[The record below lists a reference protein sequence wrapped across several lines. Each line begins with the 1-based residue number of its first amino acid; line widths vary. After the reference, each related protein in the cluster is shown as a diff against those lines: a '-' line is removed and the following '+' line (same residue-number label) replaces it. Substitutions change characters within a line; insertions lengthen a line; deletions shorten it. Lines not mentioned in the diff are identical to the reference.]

1 LEEPPNAEI
10 NATQSKG
17 KFPKRGCLT
26 FAERKHCI
34 DNNLCL
40 YCGKPGH
47 KAIECKAPPNKQ
59 PGTKLCQVDMIP
71 EEEIGN
77 TDLLDES
84 GVNQMSTN
92 QYMPLIDTNDVMES
106 TMDTSF

>member
-1 LEEPPNAEI
+1 VEI

-17 KFPKRGCLT
+17 KFPKWGCLT
-26 FAERKHCI
+26 FVERKHRM

-40 YCGKPGH
+40 YCGKLGH
-47 KAIECKAPPNKQ
+47 KAIECKAPPNKW
-59 PGTKLCQVDMIP
+59 PGTKLCQVDTIP

-77 TDLLDES
+77 TDPLDES

-92 QYMPLIDTNDVMES
+92 HYVPLMDTDNVMES

>member
-1 LEEPPNAEI
+1 
-10 NATQSKG
+10 
-17 KFPKRGCLT
+17 
-26 FAERKHCI
+26 
-34 DNNLCL
+34 
-40 YCGKPGH
+40 
-47 KAIECKAPPNKQ
+47 
-59 PGTKLCQVDMIP
+59 MIP

-92 QYMPLIDTNDVMES
+92 QYVPLIDTDDVMES

>member
-1 LEEPPNAEI
+1 M
-10 NATQSKG
+10 
-17 KFPKRGCLT
+17 
-26 FAERKHCI
+26 

-59 PGTKLCQVDMIP
+59 PGTKLRQVDTIP
-71 EEEIGN
+71 EEEISH

-84 GVNQMSTN
+84 RVNQMSTN
-92 QYMPLIDTNDVMES
+92 RYAPLMETDDIMES

>member
-1 LEEPPNAEI
+1 M
-10 NATQSKG
+10 
-17 KFPKRGCLT
+17 
-26 FAERKHCI
+26 

-59 PGTKLCQVDMIP
+59 LGTKLHQVDTIP
-71 EEEIGN
+71 EEEIGHM
-77 TDLLDES
+77 DLLDES
-84 GVNQMSTN
+84 RVNQMSTN
-92 QYMPLIDTNDVMES
+92 QYAPLMDTDDIMES

>member
-1 LEEPPNAEI
+1 M
-10 NATQSKG
+10 
-17 KFPKRGCLT
+17 
-26 FAERKHCI
+26 

-40 YCGKPGH
+40 YYGKPGH

-59 PGTKLCQVDMIP
+59 PGTKLHQVDTIL

-92 QYMPLIDTNDVMES
+92 HYAPLMDTDDIIES
-106 TMDTSF
+106 TMDMSF

>member
-1 LEEPPNAEI
+1 M
-10 NATQSKG
+10 
-17 KFPKRGCLT
+17 
-26 FAERKHCI
+26 

-40 YCGKPGH
+40 YCSKLGH

-59 PGTKLCQVDMIP
+59 PGTKLRQVDMIL

-84 GVNQMSTN
+84 RVNQMSTN
-92 QYMPLIDTNDVMES
+92 CYVPLIDTDDIMES

>member
-1 LEEPPNAEI
+1 VEI
-10 NATQSKG
+10 NAIQSKG
-17 KFPKRGCLT
+17 KSPKRGHLT

-40 YCGKPGH
+40 YCSKPGH
-47 KAIECKAPPNKQ
+47 KAIECKAPPNKW
-59 PGTKLCQVDMIP
+59 PGTKLCQVDTIP

-77 TDLLDES
+77 INLLDES

-92 QYMPLIDTNDVMES
+92 HYVPLMDTDDIIES
-106 TMDTSF
+106 SIDTSF